1 MSGQQSLKIFIEESF
16 QKLPVIISTLNT
28 TKKTDYAKQLKSLEL
43 RFYDPEFRLAIIG
56 NFSCGKSTFLNALIK
71 RELLSTDILPTT
83 AIPTYIRW
91 NKEALLKKT
100 GRDSRRYLNPII
112 TLTMSDGKIY
122 SMTKEGKRAFEKETK
137 IHLPKDE
144 GNIIDTLTTTNLLIG
159 KIQKTDLTFPERK
172 GFENFC
178 LIDTPGVNP
187 GDEESKSHVLQTQRV
202 LSQDADAIILLY
214 SVQEAMA
221 RDTEKFLFENAGHLL
236 EGAIIVITKIDIA
249 SKREVEKV
257 IKNTTRLVKERF
269 KQKEPRVYG
278 ISAQQAIE
286 YFSGRSTD
294 EADLKRLKD
303 FDETVNKIIKHLSA
317 SRFEII
323 SRRISDLMRTM
334 INSIFEDIA
343 EELSDLEKESEC
355 LEKASVVN
363 LEKEFEE
370 LHKKY
375 FEKINYD
382 VNVKLQIIREKIY
395 QIVATRRENF
405 FIAINSADNSEQLN
419 KCIEDNYSN
428 IMAGVEDEIIE
439 EIKKNVIS
447 PLNEDS
453 KSYSEKVEECLNKY
467 QRYLGAVN
475 TKSTDIKKEG
485 AIEVRNTI
493 PPKVEDSFLS
503 NHAGKIAA
511 AALTVF
517 TGGLGTVLVF
527 LGGWLLDGYRFNS
540 KKNEVKEKIRKNL
553 SNYEQSLTQYFD
565 DEVVRIF
572 QENLDW
578 SKNLL
583 TEYTKTYKTQFDEI
597 ERLHNERVVEV
608 ETKINRDKENIQ
620 RIEDLKKM
628 AV

>member
-1 MSGQQSLKIFIEESF
+1 MSGQQSLKIFIEESL
-16 QKLPVIISTLNT
+16 QKLPVIIRTLNT

-112 TLTMSDGKIY
+112 TLTMNDGKIY

-419 KCIEDNYSN
+419 KFIEDNYSN

-439 EIKKNVIS
+439 EIKKNVSS

-485 AIEVRNTI
+485 AIEVRNTT

>member
-1 MSGQQSLKIFIEESF
+1 MSGQQSLKIFIEESL

-419 KCIEDNYSN
+419 KFIEDNYSN

-439 EIKKNVIS
+439 EIKKNVSS

-485 AIEVRNTI
+485 AIKVRNTT

-583 TEYTKTYKTQFDEI
+583 TEYTKTYRTQFDEI
-597 ERLHNERVVEV
+597 ERLHNDRVVEV